1 MTALVLASASPI
13 RSRLLTNA
21 GVAHQT
27 CPVAVDEGAI
37 KDAMLAE
44 GAPARDI
51 ADALAEMK
59 AFRAAQRNPD
69 ALVLGCD
76 QVLVFKGGL
85 VSKPRNLDE
94 ARAQLVALRGQSH
107 ELLSAAVVFE
117 AGRPVWRKIGRVQLI
132 MRAFSDAFLD
142 DYIARTGDDLLAT
155 VGGYKLEAEGVHL
168 FSRIQG
174 DYFSVLGLPLL
185 EVLDFL
191 RSREVILT

>member
-44 GAPARDI
+44 GAPPRDI

-69 ALVLGCD
+69 SLILGCD

>member
-142 DYIARTGDDLLAT
+142 AYIARTGDDLLAT